1 MLREEVLK
9 FLQSNDVRL
18 NTDIGQHF
26 LIDEFVLESVLDA
39 ADLKANERVIEVG
52 PGIGVLTRELL
63 RKQADVTAI
72 EIDPR
77 FIPLMKQFIS
87 AEKRATSQRVTAVH
101 GNALHIPPPTEGPYK
116 VVANIPYHITS
127 PLLHHFLLEATVIP
141 TSMTLLIQKEVA
153 ENICDDGSKSIL
165 TVLVSLFGKPRL
177 ECIVPPACFVP
188 PPAVDSAV
196 IHIDC
201 FAKPIVDKE
210 TAKKVLALAKHAMS
224 GRRKMLSNTIGKLPG
239 GSEALKNASI
249 PPSLRPQDLSIEQWI
264 TLEKILRVTRTQ
276 A

>member
-26 LIDEFVLESVLDA
+26 LIDPFVLETILEA
-39 ADLKANERVIEVG
+39 AKLKANEHVIEVG

-63 RKQADVTAI
+63 GKQADVTAI

-77 FIPLMKQFIS
+77 FIPLLKAFVKPI
-87 AEKRATSQRVTAVH
+87 AKSQKLQAIL
-101 GNALHIPPPTEGPYK
+101 GNALHIPPPTQGPYK

-127 PLLHHFLLEATVIP
+127 PLLHHFLLEATVRP
-141 TSMTLLIQKEVA
+141 ASMTVLIQKEVA
-153 ENICDDGSKSIL
+153 ENICDDGSRSIL
-165 TVLVSLFGKPRL
+165 TVLVKLFGKPTL

-196 IHIDC
+196 IHIEC
-201 FAKPIVDKE
+201 FNEPIVDTE

-224 GRRKMLSNTIGKLPG
+224 GRRKMLNNTIGKLPG

-249 PPSLRPQDLSIEQWI
+249 PASLRPQDLSVEQWI
-264 TLEKILRVTRTQ
+264 ALEKILRATRAQ
-276 A
+276 S